1 MRVEIKIEEIAIAV
15 YDDDLSANSGSTYYE
30 RVKDLVA
37 LACDKAVIMLQVN
50 RHREAQDE

>member
-15 YDDDLSANSGSTYYE
+15 YDERLSANDGSTYYE

-37 LACDKAVIMLQVN
+37 LACDKAVSMLQVN
-50 RHREAQDE
+50 RRKKAQDE